1 MTRSG
6 TTLLELLVTLA
17 IVAIASAVVGLALR
31 APVAPAADDAQATV
45 AAARRAA
52 IAGRRPVTVRVA
64 AYRESG
70 AVTALPDGGVVA
82 DSALGRDRLTGERR

>member
-1 MTRSG
+1 MTRPG

-17 IVAIASAVVGLALR
+17 IIAVASAVVGLALR
-31 APVAPAADDAQATV
+31 APAAPAADDAQAAV

-52 IAGRRPVTVRVA
+52 IAERRPVTVALRVQ
-64 AYRESG
+64 RESG